1 MIKKVCKRYFL
12 KKNVESTPHNLH
24 KVKVFALFSTTERQA
39 TNVLENLH
47 NKYTMDHQSFC
58 FSNLEEELHSSFASV
73 PQHVDV
79 TAQNEVLQEL
89 DMYCETTTDDNIK
102 PLVIVSAAGMG
113 KSTVLASWLT
123 KKDDAIQSRRLDY
136 EEFSFYHSIGC
147 SRLSTQVT
155 HLLRRLVSG
164 LIVHFDI
171 KEQMNLADDKLSWA
185 LPRLL
190 ERCSRKGRVT
200 IILDGLS
207 NICSVDIEDIGL
219 KFLPLTL
226 PPQVRMILSTT
237 IPSST
242 PTTNDTEYSTS
253 RNTRAKQI
261 LDEITRR
268 KWQTIPLDVIH
279 SSEVVIF
286 VEQYLASST
295 TTLHPSIRAQVIDTV
310 STHPL
315 ATNASFVTLMLAGIC
330 HAVTSGYK
338 SVNHC
343 LVAFN
348 VNSSTELL
356 KNMLTLFE
364 ESVSLLGES
373 LCLLFVARHGLHET
387 ELFELLERVQKQS
400 DFTSA
405 TKGTAIP
412 VKVKIVKLLAEKKN
426 RLIDVFRSFD
436 CDKSGELSYD
446 EFYKGILKLDINAS
460 REEVRL
466 LIEEVDSNGDGEID
480 YQETLDHFER
490 MARTYTH
497 GKRRVSAFVRNVT
510 VGGDSSS
517 PLNDTQKE
525 NLLQTLKCVGVSSL
539 DSEKT
544 GCVLNVPH
552 GNTLLRDAIWSKY
565 IGGAACEADS
575 RNFVIDYFSKQHPSL
590 RYCEEL
596 PWHLKKCKRFS
607 ELKEVL
613 VGLPTLD
620 IMFNST
626 SLKAEL
632 FNYLYCLTSSS
643 TQIKF
648 DIVKEYNKSLQR
660 WIELSSPSAKHTSL
674 MTR

>member
-1 MIKKVCKRYFL
+1 
-12 KKNVESTPHNLH
+12 
-24 KVKVFALFSTTERQA
+24 
-39 TNVLENLH
+39 
-47 NKYTMDHQSFC
+47 MDHQSFC

-73 PQHVDV
+73 PQNIDV
-79 TAQNEVLQEL
+79 TAQNDVLQEL
-89 DMYCETTTDDNIK
+89 DMYCETSTTDEPQK
-102 PLVIVSAAGMG
+102 PLVIVSNPGIG
-113 KSTVLASWLT
+113 KSTLLASWLS
-123 KKDDAIQSRRLDY
+123 KKDDGIQSRRLDY
-136 EEFSFYHSIGC
+136 KEFTFYHSIGC

-171 KEQMNLADDKLSWA
+171 KEQMNLADDKLSWV

-190 ERCSRKGRVT
+190 ERCSRKGRVV
-200 IILDGLS
+200 IVLDGLS
-207 NICSVDIEDIGL
+207 DICSVDIEDIGL
-219 KFLPLTL
+219 KFLPLNL
-226 PPQVRMILSTT
+226 PGNVRMILSTT
-237 IPSST
+237 S
-242 PTTNDTEYSTS
+242 PTTSTTIDTEYSTS

-268 KWQTIPLDVIH
+268 KGQTIPLLPLH
-279 SSEVVIF
+279 SSEVVNFI
-286 VEQYLASST
+286 ERTLSHST
-295 TTLHPSIRAQVIDTV
+295 TTLHPSIRTQVIDTV

-315 ATNASFVTLMLAGIC
+315 ATNVSFVTLMLAGIC

-348 VNSSTELL
+348 VNSSRELIDC
-356 KNMLTLFE
+356 MLTLFE
-364 ESVSLLGES
+364 DSVSLLGES

-387 ELFELLERVQKQS
+387 ELFDLLERVQKQS

-436 CDKSGELSYD
+436 CDKSGELSYE

-460 REEVRL
+460 KEEVRL

-497 GKRRVSAFVRNVT
+497 GKRRVSAFVRNVS
-510 VGGDSSS
+510 VGNDSSS

-539 DSEKT
+539 NSEET
-544 GCVLNVPH
+544 GSVLNIPH

-565 IGGAACEADS
+565 IGDVACEADS
-575 RNFVIDYFSKQHPSL
+575 RNFVIDYFSKQQPSL

-596 PWHLKKCKRFS
+596 PWHLKKCKRWP

-626 SLKAEL
+626 ALKAEL
-632 FNYLYCLTSSS
+632 FNYLCCLTSTS

>member
-1 MIKKVCKRYFL
+1 
-12 KKNVESTPHNLH
+12 
-24 KVKVFALFSTTERQA
+24 
-39 TNVLENLH
+39 
-47 NKYTMDHQSFC
+47 MDHQSFC

-79 TAQNEVLQEL
+79 TAQNSILQEL
-89 DMYCETTTDDNIK
+89 DMYCETTIDDNAK
-102 PLVIVSAAGMG
+102 PLVIVRATGTG
-113 KSTVLASWLT
+113 KSTLLSSWLSR
-123 KKDDAIQSRRLDY
+123 KDNAIQSRRLDY
-136 EEFSFYHSIGC
+136 EEFTFYHSIGC

-155 HLLRRLVSG
+155 HLLRRLVLR
-164 LIVHFDI
+164 LIAHFEI
-171 KEQMNLADDKLSWA
+171 KEQMNLADDKLSWV

-190 ERCSRKGRVT
+190 ERCSRKGRVV
-200 IILDGLS
+200 IVLDGLS
-207 NICSVDIEDIGL
+207 NICSVDIEDFGL
-219 KFLPLTL
+219 KFLPLSL
-226 PPQVRMILSTT
+226 PTNVRMILSTT
-237 IPSST
+237 SSAIPSSISS
-242 PTTNDTEYSTS
+242 TNDTEYSTS
-253 RNTRAKQI
+253 RNSRAKQV

-268 KWQTIPLDVIH
+268 KWPTISLQPIH
-279 SSEVVIF
+279 TSEVVNFI
-286 VEQYLASST
+286 EQYLSLSS

-315 ATNASFVTLMLAGIC
+315 ATNVSFVTLMLAGIC

-348 VNSSTELL
+348 VDSSKELIDR
-356 KNMLTLFE
+356 MLTLFE
-364 ESVSLLGES
+364 DSVSLLGES

-387 ELFELLERVQKQS
+387 ELFDLLERVQQNA
-400 DFTSA
+400 DFSSA

-436 CDKSGELSYD
+436 CDKSGELSYE
-446 EFYKGILKLDINAS
+446 EFYKGIKKLDINAS

-497 GKRRVSAFVRNVT
+497 GKRRVSAFVRNVS

-525 NLLQTLKCVGVSSL
+525 NLLQTLKCVGVNSL
-539 DSEKT
+539 DSEET
-544 GCVLNVPH
+544 GSVLNIPH
-552 GNTLLRDAIWSKY
+552 GNTLLRDVIWSKY
-565 IGGAACEADS
+565 IEDESREKES
-575 RNFVIDYFSKQHPSL
+575 RNFVIDYFSKQQPSL

-632 FNYLYCLTSSS
+632 FNYLHCLTSSS

>member
-1 MIKKVCKRYFL
+1 
-12 KKNVESTPHNLH
+12 
-24 KVKVFALFSTTERQA
+24 
-39 TNVLENLH
+39 
-47 NKYTMDHQSFC
+47 MDQQLFC
-58 FSNLEEELHSSFASV
+58 FSNLEEELHSSFARV
-73 PQHVDV
+73 PQHIDV
-79 TAQNEVLQEL
+79 TAQNDVIQEL
-89 DMYCETTTDDNIK
+89 DMYCETTTNDTSQ
-102 PLVIVSAAGMG
+102 PLVVVSNSGMG
-113 KSTVLASWLT
+113 KSTLLASWLS
-123 KKDDAIQSRRLDY
+123 KKDDAMQSRRLDY
-136 EEFSFYHSIGC
+136 EEFTFSHSIGC

-155 HLLRRLVSG
+155 NLLRRLVTG
-164 LIVHFDI
+164 LIAHFDI
-171 KEQMNLADDKLSWA
+171 KEQMNLADDKLSWV

-190 ERCSRKGRVT
+190 ERCSKKGRVT

-207 NICSVDIEDIGL
+207 NLCSQDMMEFGL
-219 KFLPLTL
+219 KFLPLNL
-226 PPQVRMILSTT
+226 PSNVRLVMSTT
-237 IPSST
+237 TPTT
-242 PTTNDTEYSTS
+242 PTTNDTEYSRS
-253 RNTRAKQI
+253 RNMRAKQI

-268 KWQTIPLDVIH
+268 KWQTIPLQPIH
-279 SSEVVIF
+279 SSEVVNFI
-286 VEQYLASST
+286 EQFLSLSS

-315 ATNASFVTLMLAGIC
+315 ATNVSFVTLMLAGIC

-348 VNSSTELL
+348 ANSTKALVES
-356 KNMLTLFE
+356 MLTLFE
-364 ESVSLLGES
+364 DSVSLLGES

-387 ELFELLERVQKQS
+387 ELFDLLERVQQNA
-400 DFTSA
+400 DFSSA

-436 CDKSGELSYD
+436 CDKSGELSYS
-446 EFYKGILKLDINAS
+446 EFYKGMEKLDINAS

-497 GKRRVSAFVRNVT
+497 GKRRVSAFVRNVSM
-510 VGGDSSS
+510 GSDSSS

-525 NLLQTLKCVGVSSL
+525 NLLQTLKCVGVSCL

-544 GCVLNVPH
+544 GCVLNIPH

-565 IGGAACEADS
+565 IGDAACEADS
-575 RNFVIDYFSKQHPSL
+575 RNFVIDYFSKQQPSL

-596 PWHLKKCKRFS
+596 PWHLKKCKRWP

-632 FNYLYCLTSSS
+632 FNYLCCLTSTS